1 MNWENKF
8 LNKVVNGDC
17 LELLPE
23 IPENSVDLV
32 VTSPPYNCGIDYDS
46 YNDNKTWEE
55 YLDWCKSWL
64 IELKRVLKNDG
75 RICINVPVDMGY
87 KNNTERVSPYAE
99 FYRLFNEIGL
109 HNGGL
114 AFWSDNHRVKH
125 TAWGSWK
132 SASAPYA
139 YNPYEVIMFGYK
151 GQWAKENKGISTIS
165 KEEFIEGVC
174 GIWNLRTQTQQIT
187 KANFS
192 TDLPERCIKL
202 FSYKDDIILDPFS
215 GSGTTA
221 KVAKLL
227 HRKFI
232 ALEISE
238 KYSKISQNIIDGTIP
253 LLEEFLIEKEE
264 KKNILKQ
271 GTFDIEDEE

>member
-1 MNWENKF
+1 MINIYIPIKNIEKVSNK
-8 LNKVVNGDC
+8 NKVFRDLYLNG
-17 LELLPE
+17 
-23 IPENSVDLV
+23 
-32 VTSPPYNCGIDYDS
+32 
-46 YNDNKTWEE
+46 
-55 YLDWCKSWL
+55 
-64 IELKRVLKNDG
+64 
-75 RICINVPVDMGY
+75 
-87 KNNTERVSPYAE
+87 NNTFISNGFIVHNCPYS
-99 FYRLFNEIGL
+99 YC
-109 HNGGL
+109 
-114 AFWSDNHRVKH
+114 
-125 TAWGSWK
+125 
-132 SASAPYA
+132 
-139 YNPYEVIMFGYK
+139 PYEVIMFGYK

-174 GIWNLRTQTQQIT
+174 GIWNLRTQTKQIT

-192 TDLPERCIKL
+192 TDLPEHCIKL

-271 GTFDIEDEE
+271 STFDLEDEE